1 MTKRMIMSRTPLRI
15 TFTGGGT
22 DIPEY
27 FTNYGNGAVINATIN
42 KYIYI
47 TVNEKFDKKIRV
59 SYSTTE
65 IVENADEIKHPVVR
79 EVMNYLNIREK
90 IEIVSI
96 SDIPSNGTGLGSSS
110 TFTVGLLNALHAYKG
125 EFVSSSQLAKEAV
138 CIERDILKE
147 EGGLQDQYAAAFGGL
162 NLMEFYKGGEV
173 NVTPLIMPGNTIDE
187 LQKHLILLYTNM
199 ERKSN
204 DIHRDQKARVSSSIE
219 NYKKMS
225 KLSHELREELNKGN
239 FLETGRVLNENWIEK
254 KKLSN
259 RISMEEIDLL
269 YERAMDNGAKG
280 GKLIGS
286 GGGGFLMF
294 FADPKYHR
302 SISESL
308 RMPVTPFKIVHRGS
322 GIIFVG
328 D

>member
-27 FTNYGNGAVINATIN
+27 FMNYGNGAVVNATIN
-42 KYIYI
+42 RYIYI
-47 TVNEKFDKKIRV
+47 TVNEKFDRRIRV

-65 IVENADEIKHPVVR
+65 IVDSVDEIKHPVVR
-79 EVMNYLNIREK
+79 EALKYLNISEK
-90 IEIVSI
+90 IEIVSM

-125 EFVSSSQLAKEAV
+125 EFASSSQLAKEAIH
-138 CIERDILKE
+138 IERNVLKE
-147 EGGLQDQYAAAFGGL
+147 EGGLQDQYAAAFGGM
-162 NLMEFYKGGEV
+162 NLMEFVKEPEV
-173 NVTPLIMPGNTIDE
+173 NVTPIIMPEDTME
-187 LQKHLILLYTNM
+187 QLQNHLLLLYTNM
-199 ERKSN
+199 ERKS
-204 DIHRDQKARVSSSIE
+204 DHIHTDQKTRISSSRE
-219 NYKKMS
+219 KYEKMS
-225 KLSHELREELNKGN
+225 KLSHRLKEEMNRGN
-239 FLETGRVLNENWIEK
+239 YMEIGGLLHENWIEK

-259 RISMEEIDLL
+259 KISMDEIDAL
-269 YERAMDNGAKG
+269 YERAMEKGATG

-308 RMPVTPFKIVHRGS
+308 GLPVTPFRIVNRGS

>member
-1 MTKRMIMSRTPLRI
+1 MTRRMIMSRTPLRI

-27 FTNYGNGAVINATIN
+27 FMNYGNGAVINATIN

-65 IVENADEIKHPVVR
+65 IVENVDEIKHPVVR
-79 EVMNYLNIREK
+79 EALNYLNIREK

-125 EFVSSSQLAKEAV
+125 EFASSSQLAREAV
-138 CIERDILKE
+138 HIERNILKE
-147 EGGLQDQYAAAFGGL
+147 EGGLQDQYSAAFGGL
-162 NLMEFYKGGEV
+162 NFMEFYKENEV
-173 NVTPLIMPGNTIDE
+173 NVTPIIMPGNTMDE
-187 LQKHLILLYTNM
+187 LQKHLLLLYTNM
-199 ERKSN
+199 ERRSN
-204 DIHRDQKARVSSSIE
+204 GIHQDQRSKVSSLRE
-219 NYKKMS
+219 NYRKMS
-225 KLSHELREELNKGN
+225 ELSHKLREDLNKGDY
-239 FLETGRVLNENWIEK
+239 LVTGSILNENWNEK
-254 KKLSN
+254 KKLSS
-259 RISMEEIDLL
+259 RISMGEIDAL
-269 YERAMDNGAKG
+269 YERAMEKGAKG

-294 FADPKYHR
+294 FADPKYHK

-308 RMPVTPFKIVHRGS
+308 RMPVTPFRIVHRGS